1 MPAQRIRQAVTGR
14 LARTAAIALTA
25 AAVGGGVV
33 AAVDAATAPPATAPT
48 TVLET
53 TPASTTAS
61 PLGSA
66 TAVDFS
72 AVYARRRSGVVS
84 ITTTGP
90 QPGSA
95 SGVVIDDEGHVLTNE
110 HVVSGASGV
119 TVELA
124 DGRTATAKVLGTDP
138 STDLALLKI
147 DVPAGELDP
156 VPLGDSS
163 QLAVGD
169 PVMAVGDPFGYQG
182 SASSGI
188 VSGLGRTIEAPNG
201 FSITGAIQTD
211 AAVNHG
217 NSGGALLNAQGELV
231 GIPAQIADS
240 GVDGDVGVAFAVPVN
255 TAKQVI
261 ATLSEGGQVEHA
273 WLGVSTQD
281 VADRGGAEVDGLAA
295 GGPAAKAGLACGEVI
310 TAAGDSEV
318 ADSTDLQEAV
328 DAARPGSELALRV
341 TGAGGGSRSVTVTL
355 GQRPQSAQSTTVC
368 GAP

>member
-1 MPAQRIRQAVTGR
+1 MQAHRFRQAVTGR
-14 LARTAAIALTA
+14 VARTAAVALTA

-33 AAVDAATAPPATAPT
+33 AAVDAATAPAATAPAA
-48 TVLET
+48 VVET
-53 TPASTTAS
+53 TPASTTAT

-66 TAVDFS
+66 TEVDFS

-95 SGVVIDDEGHVLTNE
+95 SGVVVDDEGHVLTNE
-110 HVVSGASGV
+110 HVVSGATGV

-124 DGRTATAKVLGTDP
+124 DGRTATARVLGTDP

-147 DVPAGELDP
+147 DVPAAELEP
-156 VPLGDSS
+156 IPLGDSS

-169 PVMAVGDPFGYQG
+169 PVLAVGDPFGYQG
-182 SASSGI
+182 SASAGI

-201 FSITGAIQTD
+201 FSISGAIQTD

-217 NSGGALLNAQGELV
+217 NSGGALLNAAGELV

-240 GVDGDVGVAFAVPVN
+240 GVDGDVGVAFAVPVD
-255 TAKQVI
+255 TAKEVI
-261 ATLSEGGQVEHA
+261 STLSEGGQVEHA

-281 VADRGGAEVDGLAA
+281 AASNGGAEVDGLAA
-295 GGPAAKAGLACGEVI
+295 GGPAATAGLGCGDVI
-310 TAAGDSEV
+310 TAVGDTEVGDS
-318 ADSTDLQEAV
+318 SDLQRAV
-328 DAARPGSELALRV
+328 DAAKPGAEIVLRV
-341 TGAGGGSRSVTVTL
+341 RGAGGSERSVAVTL
-355 GQRPQSAQSTTVC
+355 GQRPASAQSTAAC
-368 GAP
+368 ASG

>member
-1 MPAQRIRQAVTGR
+1 MPPLRFRQAVSGR
-14 LARTAAIALTA
+14 LARTAAVALTA

-33 AAVDAATAPPATAPT
+33 AAVDAATAPAASTPATVVA
-48 TVLET
+48 T
-53 TPASTTAS
+53 TPASTTATPS
-61 PLGSA
+61 GSA
-66 TAVDFS
+66 QAVNFS

-95 SGVVIDDEGHVLTNE
+95 SGVVIDDQGHVLTND
-110 HVVSGASGV
+110 HVVSGATGV

-147 DVPAGELDP
+147 DVPASELEP
-156 VPLGDSS
+156 IPLGDSS
-163 QLAVGD
+163 LLAVGD
-169 PVMAVGDPFGYQG
+169 PVLAIGDPFGYQA

-217 NSGGALLNAQGELV
+217 NSGGALLNAAGELV

-240 GVDGDVGVAFAVPVN
+240 GVDGDVGVAFAVPVD
-255 TAKQVI
+255 TAKEVV
-261 ATLSEGGQVEHA
+261 ATLSTGGRVEHA
-273 WLGVSTQD
+273 WLGISTQD
-281 VADRGGAEVDGLAA
+281 VASRGGAEVNGLAA
-295 GGPAAKAGLACGEVI
+295 GGPAAKAGLSCGDVI
-310 TAAGDSEV
+310 TAVGDTEVGDSG
-318 ADSTDLQEAV
+318 DLQNAV
-328 DAARPGSELALRV
+328 DASKPGAEITLRV
-341 TGAGGGSRSVTVTL
+341 TGAGGKRAVTVTL
-355 GQRPQSAQSTTVC
+355 GQRPASARSTAVC
-368 GAP
+368 AAG